1 MFLYSNFHEY
11 WVIFEVINGLLISI
25 FSAIDI
31 YILYNRRDDG
41 APLVGWA
48 LNAKKSK
55 NGFSILLLVAALFIV
70 VFVIYAFGSI
80 SNNHIIRMIAELI
93 GTATYL
99 MLSYVV
105 LTWSRVFMRF
115 I

>member
-1 MFLYSNFHEY
+1 MFMYNNFHEY
-11 WVIFEVINGLLISI
+11 WVIFEVVNGLLISI

-31 YILYNRRDDG
+31 YILYNRKNDS

-55 NGFSILLLVAALFIV
+55 NGFSILLLAAALFIV
-70 VFVIYAFGSI
+70 VFAIYAYGTV
-80 SNNHIIRMIAELI
+80 SNSDIIRMISELI
-93 GTATYL
+93 GTVTYL

-105 LTWSRVFMRF
+105 LTWSRVFIRF